1 MHEAAATWEDA
12 VYNLARPLKTLRID
26 LTGPLN
32 GKPGRR
38 WRPRTPA
45 MAAGLTD
52 EVWRIEQL
60 LQSVVPLIRQHVRGP
75 LPKSIWRRILYWLG
89 RRPTPEDLQPRGVG
103 GKALGGE
110 AGSAYPVA
118 WSRPEFL
125 LASCWRREVEEKAGK
140 RYSHDKTRYSRWS
153 KNLGSV
159 RA

>member
-75 LPKSIWRRILYWLG
+75 LPGFVRHRDVVGAVNIRKKYLG
-89 RRPTPEDLQPRGVG
+89 QNEPTGSSLQVAGEMASPTGVRYRPHMRCKPQRCNPASSRKAAFQRQGCRPVG
-103 GKALGGE
+103 
-110 AGSAYPVA
+110 
-118 WSRPEFL
+118 
-125 LASCWRREVEEKAGK
+125 
-140 RYSHDKTRYSRWS
+140 
-153 KNLGSV
+153 
-159 RA
+159 